1 MSQKGLNE
9 QTKIS
14 KRNAGFGMKWGTL
27 ITIAVLFVFFTFAN
41 WSKDTNS
48 SMFLTRSNLT
58 TIIRSISITA
68 VIAIGLTFSLS
79 INGMDMSIGSVANF
93 SNAFIMTMMIWYQV
107 NLGLSILLTIIAC
120 LAIGALTSFL
130 IVKLKIPDM
139 IATLS
144 VLYMIQGAAL
154 TYTHGSSVSER
165 MPLPDGTPS
174 AGLLPKSFRAI
185 GIEPGLIIVMLAVVL
200 LAFFFLNYTKHGRYM
215 YAVGGN
221 MEAARL
227 SGISVTKYRVLA
239 YLLSAGLAG
248 LGGILLGARVGSS
261 QVNAG
266 AAYLMPAAAAAFIGF
281 SIAGAGKANA
291 LGTLAGAFL
300 VGMLENGLVMMSV
313 PYHSMDIVKG
323 AVLALALAMTYSRKK
338 A

>member
-1 MSQKGLNE
+1 
-9 QTKIS
+9 
-14 KRNAGFGMKWGTL
+14 MKWGTL
-27 ITIAVLFVFFTFAN
+27 ITIVVLFVFFTFVN
-41 WSKDTNS
+41 WNKDTNS
-48 SMFLTRSNLT
+48 SMFLTKSNLT

-68 VIAIGLTFSLS
+68 VIAIGLSFSLV

-93 SNAFIMTMMIWYQV
+93 ANAFIMTMLIWYQV
-107 NLGLSILLTIIAC
+107 NWGLSIIFTMMAC
-120 LAIGALTSFL
+120 LVIGGLTSFL

-139 IATLS
+139 VATLS
-144 VLYMIQGAAL
+144 VLYMVQGVAL
-154 TYTHGSSVSER
+154 TYTRGSSVSER
-165 MPLPDGTPS
+165 MPKPDGTMS
-174 AGLLPKSFRAI
+174 EGLIPQAYRTL
-185 GIEPGLIIVMLAVVL
+185 GIEPGLILVMLAAVIF
-200 LAFFFLNYTKHGRYM
+200 AFFFLNYTKHGRYM

-221 MEAARL
+221 MEAAEL

-239 YLLSAGLAG
+239 YLFSAGFAC

-313 PYHSMDIVKG
+313 PYHAMDIIKG

-338 A
+338 G